1 MSGRPL
7 PNEAASNYFKYIDKV
22 SGDDAL
28 LAMRSQLDESMK
40 MLSAITEEKSLHK
53 YAPEKWTIRQ
63 VLNHVSDTERAF
75 AFRAL
80 WFARGFETPLSGYD
94 PDLAAAGAQAN
105 EISWSSH
112 VEEFERVRNATISLF
127 QNLPP
132 DTWMHIGVAGGK
144 QITVRALAFLIPG
157 HAAHHFKI
165 LEEKYLA

>member
-75 AFRAL
+75 AYRTL

-112 VEEFERVRNATISLF
+112 VEEFKHVRNATISLF
-127 QNLPP
+127 QNLSPEA
-132 DTWMHIGVAGGK
+132 WMRTGTASGK
-144 QITVRALAFLIPG
+144 LFTVRAIAFLVSG
-157 HAAHHFKI
+157 HAAHHFEM
-165 LEEKYLA
+165 LREKYLA